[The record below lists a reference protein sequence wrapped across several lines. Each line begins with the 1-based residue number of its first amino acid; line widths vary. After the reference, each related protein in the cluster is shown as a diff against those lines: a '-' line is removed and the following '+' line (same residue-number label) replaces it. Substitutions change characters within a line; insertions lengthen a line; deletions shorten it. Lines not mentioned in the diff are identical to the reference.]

1 MVKKFILNFLI
12 MFLYC
17 TIGFCEPTLILLS
30 GPSGWGKTTLSEKL
44 AAKFNLVRLDFDSI
58 AEPFSPGVRDANYAM
73 NIEPNI
79 VHAILNLA
87 KYNFSSGHNVIID
100 GTWSHLFC
108 YDKKYLDMI
117 QAVVKESGI
126 KLIVLQGVLDE
137 KIILERIK
145 IRNDPRDRPKL
156 ENPENFFIKDHVR
169 IKNPLKPH
177 YEISGQGSAEEVFER
192 ANKVLKN
199 LL

>member
-1 MVKKFILNFLI
+1 MKKILLAFLM
-12 MFLYC
+12 MFLHC
-17 TIGFCEPTLILLS
+17 TSGFCEPTLIILS
-30 GPSGWGKTTLSEKL
+30 GPPGWGKTTLSEKL

-58 AEPFSPGVRDANYAM
+58 AEPFSPRVRDANYAI
-73 NIEPNI
+73 NIEPKI
-79 VHAILNLA
+79 ADALLNLA
-87 KYNFSSGHNVIID
+87 KYNFASGHNVIID

-117 QAVVKESGI
+117 QTVVKESGV
-126 KLIVLQGVLDE
+126 KLIVLQGILDE

-156 ENPENFFIKDHVR
+156 ENPEQFFINDHVR
-169 IKNPLKPH
+169 IKNPLEPH
-177 YEISGQGSAEEVFER
+177 YEISGQGSEEEVFER
-192 ANKVLKN
+192 ANKILKN